1 MTSVDVNR
9 GGNVFH
15 RDYLDNAARI
25 EAANDLTVKAAND
38 INITGGVMKS
48 GQDMVLN
55 AGRDINVSSVQ
66 VTNSVFHDDRHN
78 SSDITQLGADIDAG
92 RDFKADAK
100 RDISVIASQI
110 DAKRD
115 VAMSATDNIL
125 ISSAADEE
133 HSLSKSK
140 KLTRQ
145 EDHVS
150 QVMSGITAGGDVSLA
165 AGQNLAVVSSR
176 ITAGDEAYLV
186 AGDRL
191 DILAAQDID
200 YSLYDMKKKGS
211 FGKKKTKHDEVTDVK
226 NISSEISSGGSML
239 LASGGD
245 QHYQAAKLDSGN
257 DLVISSGGAVTFEG
271 VKDLHQESHTKSNT
285 SLSWSSMSGKGK
297 TDETLRQTQLL
308 AKGQL
313 VINAVDGLNIDIKQ
327 INQKSIS
334 QTIDVMVKADPQLAW
349 LKEAE
354 KRGDVDWKLIKETH
368 ESFKYSS
375 SSLGQGAML
384 VIIIIVTVLTAGAAS
399 AAVGSFAGATA
410 GSGTAMAAAG
420 TASASAVAGGAA
432 VGSTVAAGLGNVMA
446 SAVLTSMASTA
457 AVSTIN
463 NKGNLGA
470 VAKDTFSKDSLKN
483 SAVAGVTAGF
493 TKGVIDPQLGGH
505 TVPFNNLTKGF
516 DLNTLQDIG
525 GFAVHAGAQGLAGGA
540 IKTVIG
546 GGSYS
551 ENLKEGLVSQAGN
564 VAAAT
569 AFNFVG
575 GFAQDHWQAAKNAG
589 DTTGMA
595 MWAEG
600 GVARTAMH
608 ALMGG
613 AISSATG
620 GDFKTGAI
628 AAGASQ
634 AMASVLNF
642 TFDNQPELR
651 QAFSQIVGLTAAGLA
666 GGDVNKA
673 SWVALM
679 ADEYN
684 RQLHQKETLA
694 LEKLQKE
701 NPDKAYQLKAAACA
715 LVHCSASVPPD
726 DPNYEYIQA
735 LETEGK
741 GFKDAQGALVAT
753 GAFDEYSKWDQAN
766 DDLLLNDKNLRQ
778 SANAS
783 RAVLGAIGAAAGF
796 GGAIASSPS
805 CVTVVGCAIPALSG
819 LGGAASFA
827 DGWQATGQLFA
838 PYDYTQ
844 GSKVLDSFS
853 SATYPGDVNPLRDYG
868 TEAAKAAMEM
878 VLLKGAGK
886 YLEGT
891 GELLLTSGGKKGGSL
906 PGTTSEVSKVEFN
919 ATRDAEGFG
928 LSAQRDFVP
937 GKVHRAENI
946 NAGQVTDRDGLP
958 RVDGEKAANDLLLKQ
973 QSGGIDAPY
982 WGTQRPAWKEG
993 TMVIDRVLDQPRTM
1007 TMTINEAQ
1015 YAKMLVARE
1024 AGKNPSSALGAWA
1037 TETPISSVADVRN
1050 KLAVSEE
1057 FKSGKLLQIEITVK
1071 PGVGTRE
1078 GTVGDMWDQLNG
1090 VRLPGGG
1097 HQVNFMDKT
1106 PRTNPELYEVNLESV
1121 RALK

>member
-1 MTSVDVNR
+1 
-9 GGNVFH
+9 
-15 RDYLDNAARI
+15 
-25 EAANDLTVKAAND
+25 
-38 INITGGVMKS
+38 
-48 GQDMVLN
+48 
-55 AGRDINVSSVQ
+55 
-66 VTNSVFHDDRHN
+66 
-78 SSDITQLGADIDAG
+78 
-92 RDFKADAK
+92 
-100 RDISVIASQI
+100 
-110 DAKRD
+110 
-115 VAMSATDNIL
+115 
-125 ISSAADEE
+125 
-133 HSLSKSK
+133 
-140 KLTRQ
+140 
-145 EDHVS
+145 
-150 QVMSGITAGGDVSLA
+150 
-165 AGQNLAVVSSR
+165 
-176 ITAGDEAYLV
+176 
-186 AGDRL
+186 
-191 DILAAQDID
+191 
-200 YSLYDMKKKGS
+200 
-211 FGKKKTKHDEVTDVK
+211 
-226 NISSEISSGGSML
+226 ML

-285 SLSWSSMSGKGK
+285 SLSWNSMSGKGK

-354 KRGDVDWKLIKETH
+354 RRGDVDWKLIKETH

-399 AAVGSFAGATA
+399 AAVGSVAGATA

-516 DLNTLQDIG
+516 DLNTLQGIG

-634 AMASVLNF
+634 AMASVLNS

-796 GGAIASSPS
+796 GGAIASSPA

-868 TEAAKAAMEM
+868 TEAAKAAMEIA
-878 VLLKGAGK
+878 LLKGAGK
-886 YLEGT
+886 YFEGT
-891 GELLLTSGGKKGGSL
+891 GASLLVSSGKKEGGL
-906 PGTTSEVSKVEFN
+906 TGNTSKVSDVELN

-937 GKVHRAENI
+937 GMEHRAENI

-958 RVDGEKAANDLLLKQ
+958 RVDGEKTANDLLLKQ
-973 QSGGIDAPY
+973 QSGGIDPPY

-993 TMVIDRVLDQPRTM
+993 TVVTDKVLDQPRTM
-1007 TMTINEAQ
+1007 TMVIDQRQ
-1015 YAKMLVARE
+1015 YDAIKGSEL
-1024 AGKNPSSALGAWA
+1024 KDQNPASFLGGWA
-1037 TETPISSVADVRN
+1037 TDSPVNSMDDVRN
-1050 KLAVSEE
+1050 KLAISTE
-1057 FKSGKLLQIEITVK
+1057 FKTGDLYKVEFTVK
-1071 PGVGTRE
+1071 PGVGVRE
-1078 GTVGDMWDQLNG
+1078 GTAGDMWDAKQET
-1090 VRLPGGG
+1090 RLPGGA

-1106 PRTNPELYEVNLESV
+1106 PRTNPEFYTIDIDSLRV
-1121 RALK
+1121 LK

>member
-1 MTSVDVNR
+1 
-9 GGNVFH
+9 
-15 RDYLDNAARI
+15 
-25 EAANDLTVKAAND
+25 
-38 INITGGVMKS
+38 
-48 GQDMVLN
+48 
-55 AGRDINVSSVQ
+55 
-66 VTNSVFHDDRHN
+66 
-78 SSDITQLGADIDAG
+78 
-92 RDFKADAK
+92 
-100 RDISVIASQI
+100 
-110 DAKRD
+110 
-115 VAMSATDNIL
+115 
-125 ISSAADEE
+125 
-133 HSLSKSK
+133 
-140 KLTRQ
+140 
-145 EDHVS
+145 EDHVT
-150 QVMSGITAGGDVSLA
+150 QVMSGITAGGDVKLE
-165 AGQNLAVVSSR
+165 AGKDLSVISSR
-176 ITAGDEAYLV
+176 VTAGDEAYLV

-191 DILAAQDID
+191 ELLAAQDTD

-226 NISSEISSGGSML
+226 NISSEITSGGSML

-285 SLSWSSMSGKGK
+285 SLAWNSMSGKGK
-297 TDETLRQTQLL
+297 TDETLRQSQLI

-368 ESFKYSS
+368 DSFKYSS

-399 AAVGSFAGATA
+399 TAVASASTAMGASA
-410 GSGTAMAAAG
+410 SGTMAAASAA
-420 TASASAVAGGAA
+420 TAATATSAATAA
-432 VGSTVAAGLGNVMA
+432 TAAGLGNVMA
-446 SAVLTSMASTA
+446 SAVLTTMASTA

-470 VAKDTFSKDSLKN
+470 VVKETFSKDNLK
-483 SAVAGVTAGF
+483 SAAISGLTAGV

-516 DLNTLQDIG
+516 DLNTLQGIG
-525 GFAVHAGAQGLAGGA
+525 GFAVHAGAQGIAGGA

-551 ENLKEGLVSQAGN
+551 DNLKEGLLSQAGN

-575 GFAQDHWQAAKNAG
+575 GYSQNHWQAAKDAG

-620 GDFKTGAI
+620 GDFKTGAV

-634 AMASVLNF
+634 AMASVLNS
-642 TFDNQPELR
+642 TFDTQPELR

-701 NPDKAYQLKAAACA
+701 NPDKAYQLKAA
-715 LVHCSASVPPD
+715 
-726 DPNYEYIQA
+726 
-735 LETEGK
+735 
-741 GFKDAQGALVAT
+741 
-753 GAFDEYSKWDQAN
+753 
-766 DDLLLNDKNLRQ
+766 
-778 SANAS
+778 
-783 RAVLGAIGAAAGF
+783 
-796 GGAIASSPS
+796 
-805 CVTVVGCAIPALSG
+805 
-819 LGGAASFA
+819 
-827 DGWQATGQLFA
+827 
-838 PYDYTQ
+838 
-844 GSKVLDSFS
+844 
-853 SATYPGDVNPLRDYG
+853 
-868 TEAAKAAMEM
+868 
-878 VLLKGAGK
+878 
-886 YLEGT
+886 
-891 GELLLTSGGKKGGSL
+891 
-906 PGTTSEVSKVEFN
+906 
-919 ATRDAEGFG
+919 
-928 LSAQRDFVP
+928 
-937 GKVHRAENI
+937 
-946 NAGQVTDRDGLP
+946 
-958 RVDGEKAANDLLLKQ
+958 
-973 QSGGIDAPY
+973 
-982 WGTQRPAWKEG
+982 
-993 TMVIDRVLDQPRTM
+993 
-1007 TMTINEAQ
+1007 
-1015 YAKMLVARE
+1015 
-1024 AGKNPSSALGAWA
+1024 
-1037 TETPISSVADVRN
+1037 
-1050 KLAVSEE
+1050 
-1057 FKSGKLLQIEITVK
+1057 
-1071 PGVGTRE
+1071 
-1078 GTVGDMWDQLNG
+1078 
-1090 VRLPGGG
+1090 
-1097 HQVNFMDKT
+1097 
-1106 PRTNPELYEVNLESV
+1106 
-1121 RALK
+1121 